1 MKSLAIVGGAGRMGQ
16 MLAAQLGAVDEFTVA
31 ALVDLHEPNELFG
44 ATFATSLASVDPTTI
59 DVVVDFSSA
68 ESVVE
73 SARWSA
79 QHHVALV
86 IGTTGLS
93 ASQRDD
99 VEQASLSTGII
110 MASNFSI
117 GMVLQQ
123 RFAVQAAPYFDRVEI
138 IELHHD
144 RKADAPSGTSLT
156 TASAIAQARR
166 DAGRDPLVDPT
177 THHTVDGARGADGGD
192 GVMVHSLRLPG
203 LVSHQE
209 IHFGA
214 PGEGLSIR
222 HDSFDR
228 ESFVQGVVLAVN
240 GVGTTPGL
248 TIGIDSFV
256 K

>member
-1 MKSLAIVGGAGRMGQ
+1 VKSLAIVGGAGRMGQ
-16 MLAAQLGAVDEFTVA
+16 MLAQKLGDVDDLKVT
-31 ALVDLHEPNELFG
+31 ALVDLSEPRDLYG
-44 ATFATSLASVDPTTI
+44 AAFATALAGVDPTTI
-59 DVVVDFSSA
+59 DVVVDFSMA
-68 ESVVE
+68 ESVVQ
-73 SARWSA
+73 SAQWCA

-93 ASQRDD
+93 ASQRGE
-99 VEQASLSTGII
+99 VEKASLATGII

-144 RKADAPSGTSLT
+144 RKADAPSGTSLS

-166 DAGRDPLVDPT
+166 DAGRAPMLDPT
-177 THHTVDGARGADGGD
+177 THHTVAGARGADGGD

-228 ESFVQGVVLAVN
+228 ESFVPGVVLAVN
-240 GVGTTPGL
+240 AVGTTPGL

>member
-16 MLAAQLGAVDEFTVA
+16 MLAAQLGAVDDFKVTT
-31 ALVDLHEPNELFG
+31 LVDLHEPNELFG
-44 ATFATSLASVDPTTI
+44 ATFATSLANVDPSTV

-68 ESVVE
+68 KSVVE
-73 SARWSA
+73 SAQWCA
-79 QHHVALV
+79 NHHVALV

-93 ASQRDD
+93 ESQRSEVEKASQ
-99 VEQASLSTGII
+99 ATGII
-110 MASNFSI
+110 MASNYSI

-144 RKADAPSGTSLT
+144 QKADAPSGTSLT
-156 TASAIAQARR
+156 TAAAIAQARR
-166 DAGRDPLVDPT
+166 DAGRGPMLDPT

-214 PGEGLSIR
+214 PGEGLLIR

-228 ESFVQGVVLAVN
+228 ESFVQGVVLALN

-248 TIGIDSFV
+248 TVGIDSFV

>member
-1 MKSLAIVGGAGRMGQ
+1 VKSLAIVGGAGRMGQ
-16 MLAAQLGAVDEFTVA
+16 MLAAKLGATSDFRVTT
-31 ALVDLHEPNELFG
+31 LVDLSEPNDLFG
-44 ATFATSLASVDPTTI
+44 ATFATSLAEVDPTTI

-68 ESVVE
+68 QSAVE
-73 SARWSA
+73 SAQWCA

-93 ASQRDD
+93 EAQRGEVDK
-99 VEQASLSTGII
+99 ASLATGII

-123 RFAVQAAPYFDRVEI
+123 RFAVLAAPYFDRVEI

-166 DAGRDPLVDPT
+166 DAGRAPLVDPT

-209 IHFGA
+209 IHFGS